1 MKKAF
6 VTKPQVEEI
15 VKKYPTPFHIYDE
28 KGIRENA
35 KALKEAFSWNKGYK
49 EFFAVKATPNPF
61 LINILR
67 EYGSGTD
74 CSSMTE
80 LMLSD
85 AMGIRG
91 EDIMYSSND
100 TPAEEFIYAAKLGAT
115 INLDDITHIDFL
127 EKNLGYIPKRM
138 SCRYNPGGTFSISNS
153 IMDNP
158 GDAKYGFTTEQ
169 LFEGFKILKSK
180 GVEEFG
186 IHAFLASNTV
196 TNEYYPTLARILF
209 ETAVKLKNETGADIR
224 FINLS
229 GGIGIPYRPEEEP
242 NDIRIIGEGVR
253 KVYEEVLVPAGM
265 GDVAIYTE
273 LGRFMMGPYGH
284 LITRAIHE
292 KHTHKEYIGVDAC
305 AANLMRPAMYGA
317 YHHITVLGK
326 EDAPKDHIYDV
337 TGSLCE
343 NNDKFAIDRE
353 LPKIDIGDYLA
364 IHDTGAHGFAMGYN
378 YNGRLWS
385 SELLLKEDG
394 NVELIRRAQTP
405 KDYFATFDCFDI
417 FDRFNFKEG

>member
-1 MKKAF
+1 MKKEAF
-6 VTKPQVEEI
+6 VTKEQIEEI
-15 VKKYPTPFHIYDE
+15 VKTYPTPFHIYDE
-28 KGIRENA
+28 KGIRKNA
-35 KALKEAFSWNKGYK
+35 QALKEAFAWNKGFK

-61 LINILR
+61 LIDILR
-67 EYGSGTD
+67 EYGCGCD
-74 CSSMTE
+74 CSSLTE

-85 AMGIRG
+85 AMGIKG
-91 EDIMYSSND
+91 EDIMFSSND
-100 TPAEEFIYAAKLGAT
+100 TPAEEFEYAAKIGAT
-115 INLDDITHIDFL
+115 INLDDISHIEFL
-127 EKNLGYIPKRM
+127 EKTIGRLPETI
-138 SCRYNPGGTFSISNS
+138 SCRYNPGGLFKITTD

-169 LFEGFKILKSK
+169 LFEGFRILREK
-180 GVEEFG
+180 GVKHFG

-196 TNEYYPTLARILF
+196 TNEYYPTLAKTLF
-209 ETAVKLKNETGADIR
+209 EVAVQLKKETGADIR

-229 GGIGIPYRPEEEP
+229 GGIGIPYRPDQEP
-242 NDIRIIGEGVR
+242 NDIRAIGEGVR

-284 LITRAIHE
+284 LVVKAIHE

-305 AANLMRPAMYGA
+305 AVNLMRPAMYGA

-326 EDAPKDHIYDV
+326 ETAPCDHKYDI

-343 NNDKFAIDRE
+343 NNDKFAVDRM
-353 LPKIDIGDYLA
+353 LPKIDIGDYLV

-378 YNGRLWS
+378 YNGKLKS
-385 SELLLKEDG
+385 AELLLQEDKT
-394 NVELIRRAQTP
+394 VRLIRRAETP

-417 FDRFNFKEG
+417 YNKL